1 MHEEIEKIKIQL
13 NSGDS
18 EEIYDA
24 IIDIGKKCLYTFEP
38 EVKKMLESEDEEHR
52 RAAIMVF
59 GTYWERENFKDKAW
73 EIYKNDPDEVVQVT
87 AFLNWF
93 SYYKNTKDKKVLKT
107 LLNILKE
114 HKNIDIRIEALRG
127 LYLVYGKDTPS
138 GVNKI
143 INKIYYDEVELNED
157 IDWIEINEMFLL

>member
-1 MHEEIEKIKIQL
+1 
-13 NSGDS
+13 
-18 EEIYDA
+18 
-24 IIDIGKKCLYTFEP
+24 
-38 EVKKMLESEDEEHR
+38 
-52 RAAIMVF
+52 MVF

-143 INKIYYDEVELNED
+143 INKIYYDEVELN
-157 IDWIEINEMFLL
+157 